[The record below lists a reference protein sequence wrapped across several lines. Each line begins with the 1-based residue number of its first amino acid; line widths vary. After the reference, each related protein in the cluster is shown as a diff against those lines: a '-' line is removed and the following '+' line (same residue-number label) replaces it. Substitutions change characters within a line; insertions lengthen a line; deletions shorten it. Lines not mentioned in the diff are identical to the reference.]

1 MSQQLHPMALF
12 RLSVLGPLA
21 SRQSLSRGEIK
32 TLVHQ
37 LAAQAYLIPHS
48 HHTHVSPKTILRWYH
63 AWRRQGI
70 EGLSPQTRRDKG
82 QTQLSAETQALI
94 VQYKTDNPARS
105 INTVIGLLEKQGL
118 VARNSLSR
126 SAVHRFLQQ
135 QKMSRRILADLHTI
149 ERRSFVAEHA
159 GDIWHGD
166 VLHGPSIQT
175 QTGMKKIYLVSL
187 IDDASRLLVHSAF
200 CFGET
205 AVDIE
210 GVLKQAVLKRGLP
223 HKIIIDNGAAYRS
236 GTLQSIC
243 ALLEIRLI
251 YCPAREP
258 QGKGKLERFH
268 FTFRSQFLAEID
280 ISKINGL
287 TDINAR
293 LWAWIEQVYHQRPHE
308 GIAGKKPIDR
318 WREDLVKIRP
328 LGFQATQIDNIFCHR
343 HKRLVRKDGTVSWK
357 GQRFE
362 VPYEQSGEHVILV
375 LDPHI
380 NTPLRVESLFGDSL
394 GAATPLDKDYNL
406 HRKRQRPTRTI
417 RPLNKKQNM
426 VELAYEEYQALCGIP
441 LSNPIKKEEE

>member
-1 MSQQLHPMALF
+1 MALF

-126 SAVHRFLQQ
+126 SAVHRFLQR

-166 VLHGPSIQT
+166 VLHGPTIQT
-175 QTGMKKIYLVSL
+175 PTGMRKIYLVSL
-187 IDDASRLLVHSAF
+187 IDDASRLLAHSTF
-200 CFGET
+200 CFG
-205 AVDIE
+205 D
-210 GVLKQAVLKRGLP
+210 
-223 HKIIIDNGAAYRS
+223 
-236 GTLQSIC
+236 
-243 ALLEIRLI
+243 
-251 YCPAREP
+251 
-258 QGKGKLERFH
+258 
-268 FTFRSQFLAEID
+268 LAHG
-280 ISKINGL
+280 IS
-287 TDINAR
+287 
-293 LWAWIEQVYHQRPHE
+293 
-308 GIAGKKPIDR
+308 
-318 WREDLVKIRP
+318 
-328 LGFQATQIDNIFCHR
+328 
-343 HKRLVRKDGTVSWK
+343 
-357 GQRFE
+357 
-362 VPYEQSGEHVILV
+362 
-375 LDPHI
+375 
-380 NTPLRVESLFGDSL
+380 
-394 GAATPLDKDYNL
+394 
-406 HRKRQRPTRTI
+406 
-417 RPLNKKQNM
+417 
-426 VELAYEEYQALCGIP
+426 
-441 LSNPIKKEEE
+441 